1 MTQKDLYI
9 QSPEQL
15 QEFCTRL
22 GTPDWIAI
30 DTEFMREKTYFPKLC
45 LIQIATHELV
55 ACIDPLRLQD
65 LSPLLTILENPCITK
80 VMHAARQDME
90 VLQPLGGDLPAPIFD
105 TQLAATVL
113 GYGDQVGYGNLVKTM
128 LDIELDKAHTRADWS
143 RRPLE
148 SAQLKYAA
156 DDVRYLCQVYQ
167 QQLKLLDEKGRRD
180 WLNEDFA
187 RLTDPDT
194 YANPP
199 ETAWLRVKGA
209 KRLKPRQLAIVQALA
224 AWREQQAITADR
236 PRRWILQDDV
246 LLELA
251 RHMPKNIQAME
262 RIRGLEAATLKRHGQ
277 TLLPIIKAASE
288 LPKEQWPVLELPPR
302 LSTEQEAIV
311 DTMMAILRHQCQ
323 QHDISPTVIAS
334 RRGLES
340 LVLGKRDSPVLHG
353 WRATIAGNELQALLR
368 GERALQVSNNQLQLV
383 PVQVPTQAPTEG
395 AVQVPTEGAV
405 QAPADTP
412 V

>member
-1 MTQKDLYI
+1 MTQQDLYI

-15 QEFCTRL
+15 QEFCSRL

-30 DTEFMREKTYFPKLC
+30 DTEFMREKTYFAKLC
-45 LIQIATHELV
+45 LIQIATPDII
-55 ACIDPLRLQD
+55 ACIDPLTLKD
-65 LSPLLTILENPCITK
+65 LSPLLKILENPAITK

-90 VLQPLGGDLPAPIFD
+90 VLQPLGGGLPAPIFD

-128 LDIELDKAHTRADWS
+128 LDVELEKAHTRADWS

-148 SAQLKYAA
+148 PAQLKYAA
-156 DDVRYLCQVYQ
+156 DDVVYLCQVYQ
-167 QQLKLLDEKGRRD
+167 QQLKLLEEKGRRD

-199 ETAWLRVKGA
+199 ENAWLRVKGA
-209 KRLKPRQLAIVQALA
+209 KRLQPRQLAVVQALA
-224 AWREQQAITADR
+224 AWREQQAISTDR

-251 RHMPKNIQAME
+251 RHMPKDMQAME
-262 RIRGLEAATLKRHGQ
+262 KLRGLESAILKRHGQ
-277 TLLPIIKAASE
+277 TLLPIIKTASE

-302 LSTEQEAIV
+302 LSTEQDAIV
-311 DTMMAILRHQCQ
+311 DAMMALLRHQCQ
-323 QHDISPTVIAS
+323 QHDISPAVITS
-334 RRGLES
+334 RRGLEA
-340 LVLGKRDSPVLHG
+340 LVLGQQDIPVLHG
-353 WRATIAGNELQALLR
+353 WRAAIAGNKLQALLK
-368 GERALQVSNNQLQLV
+368 GESALQVSNDQLQLV
-383 PVQVPTQAPTEG
+383 HIPTQE
-395 AVQVPTEGAV
+395 
-405 QAPADTP
+405 TP
-412 V
+412 

>member
-1 MTQKDLYI
+1 MTQQDLYI

-15 QEFCTRL
+15 QEFCSRL

-30 DTEFMREKTYFPKLC
+30 DTEFMREKTYFAKLC
-45 LIQIATHELV
+45 LIQIATPDII
-55 ACIDPLRLQD
+55 ACIDPLTLKD
-65 LSPLLTILENPCITK
+65 LSPLLKILENPAITK

-90 VLQPLGGDLPAPIFD
+90 VLQPLGGGLPAPIFD

-128 LDIELDKAHTRADWS
+128 LDVELEKAHTRADWS

-148 SAQLKYAA
+148 PAQLKYAA
-156 DDVRYLCQVYQ
+156 DDVIYLCQVYQ
-167 QQLKLLDEKGRRD
+167 QQLKLLEEKGRRD

-199 ETAWLRVKGA
+199 ENAWLRVKGA
-209 KRLKPRQLAIVQALA
+209 KRLQPRQLAVVQALA
-224 AWREQQAITADR
+224 AWREQQAISTDR

-251 RHMPKNIQAME
+251 RHMPKDMQAME
-262 RIRGLEAATLKRHGQ
+262 KLRGLESAILKRHGQ
-277 TLLPIIKAASE
+277 TLLPIIKTASE

-302 LSTEQEAIV
+302 LSTEQDAIV
-311 DTMMAILRHQCQ
+311 DAMMALLRHQCQ
-323 QHDISPTVIAS
+323 QHDISPAVITS
-334 RRGLES
+334 RRGLEA
-340 LVLGKRDSPVLHG
+340 LVLGQQDIPVLHG
-353 WRATIAGNELQALLR
+353 WRAAIAGNKLQALLK
-368 GERALQVSNNQLQLV
+368 GESALQVSNDQLQLV
-383 PVQVPTQAPTEG
+383 HIPTQE
-395 AVQVPTEGAV
+395 
-405 QAPADTP
+405 TP
-412 V
+412 

>member
-1 MTQKDLYI
+1 MTQQDLYI

-15 QEFCTRL
+15 QEFCSRL

-30 DTEFMREKTYFPKLC
+30 DTEFMREKTYFAKLC
-45 LIQIATHELV
+45 LIQIATPDII
-55 ACIDPLRLQD
+55 ACIDPLTLKD
-65 LSPLLTILENPCITK
+65 LSPLLKILENPAITK

-90 VLQPLGGDLPAPIFD
+90 VLQPLGGGLPAPIFD

-128 LDIELDKAHTRADWS
+128 LDVELEKAHTRADWS

-148 SAQLKYAA
+148 PAQLKYAA
-156 DDVRYLCQVYQ
+156 DDVVYLCQVYQ
-167 QQLKLLDEKGRRD
+167 QQLKLLEEKGRRD

-199 ETAWLRVKGA
+199 ENAWLRVKGA
-209 KRLKPRQLAIVQALA
+209 KRLQPRQLAVVQALA
-224 AWREQQAITADR
+224 AWREQQAISADR

-251 RHMPKNIQAME
+251 RHMPKDMQAME
-262 RIRGLEAATLKRHGQ
+262 KLRGLESAILKRHGQ
-277 TLLPIIKAASE
+277 TLLPIIKTASE

-302 LSTEQEAIV
+302 LSTEQDAIV
-311 DTMMAILRHQCQ
+311 DAMMALLRHQCQ
-323 QHDISPTVIAS
+323 QHDISPAVITS
-334 RRGLES
+334 RRGLEA
-340 LVLGKRDSPVLHG
+340 LVLGQQDIPVLHG
-353 WRATIAGNELQALLR
+353 WRAAIAGNKLQALLK
-368 GERALQVSNNQLQLV
+368 GESALQVSNDQLQLV
-383 PVQVPTQAPTEG
+383 HIPTQE
-395 AVQVPTEGAV
+395 
-405 QAPADTP
+405 TP
-412 V
+412 